1 MSFEEKSVWIQLVGM
16 LLALGAYFLIAGQM
30 AIAGQRAMPAYAA
43 VFMVAVGA
51 MVIFLIVVHTLA
63 AIVAK
68 PEQSD
73 ERDKLIAWRSEHN
86 SSWLAAVGILTAV
99 TCLVFEVQSVW
110 TANILLLS
118 LALSQVLG
126 FVLQITYY
134 RRGV

>member
-16 LLALGAYFLIAGQM
+16 LLALGAYFLIAGQ
-30 AIAGQRAMPAYAA
+30 RAMPAYAA

-51 MVIFLIVVHTLA
+51 MVIYLIVAHTLA

-86 SSWLAAVGILTAV
+86 SSWLAAVGILAAV

-118 LALSQVLG
+118 LALSQVVG